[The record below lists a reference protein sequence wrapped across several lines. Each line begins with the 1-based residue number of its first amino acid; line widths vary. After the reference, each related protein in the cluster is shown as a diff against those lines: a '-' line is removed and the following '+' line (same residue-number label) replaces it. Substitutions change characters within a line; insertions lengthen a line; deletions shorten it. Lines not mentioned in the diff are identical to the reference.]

1 MNTPN
6 TAYAVCLLLNMMVE
20 DLWPQLDIYV
30 GDVADD
36 EAAYEKHDLAH
47 QTYGALMRELKPLGL
62 ATATTLWS
70 AYGPAQRKLP
80 TFLFSEYEVH

>member
-1 MNTPN
+1 
-6 TAYAVCLLLNMMVE
+6 MVE

-36 EAAYEKHDLAH
+36 EDAYNKYELAH
-47 QTYGALMRELKPLGL
+47 QTFGALMQELRPLGL

-70 AYGPAQRKLP
+70 AYGPSHRQLP
-80 TFLFSEYEVH
+80 TFLFSEYEIH

>member
-6 TAYAVCLLLNMMVE
+6 TAYAVCLLLKMMVE
-20 DLWPQLDIYV
+20 DLWPQLDFYA

-36 EAAYEKHDLAH
+36 EAAYEKYEIAH
-47 QTYGALMRELKPLGL
+47 QTFGALMRELKPLGL

-70 AYGPAQRKLP
+70 AYGPSHRQLP